1 LTAPLVMSARFRL
14 SVVVLL
20 ALFSAIYLPDLGH
33 GFVKDDYGWIAA
45 SRVRSLPELAHLYTT
60 NVGFYRP
67 LVSTTFAVDEAI
79 WGVNPV
85 GYALTN
91 VALFLAD
98 AVLLFLLA
106 RRLSL
111 PPAAALFGVAVWA
124 FNFHGV
130 NMAVL
135 WISGRTALLL
145 CLFGLASTLAFLSNR
160 HSTAA
165 LLAFAAMLC
174 KEEAVVLP
182 ALFVTLDLSHAAQH
196 KDSKSGRGVLRALP
210 LWAALGLYGLLRAL
224 SGAFG
229 PLDAP
234 DYYRF
239 TLEPR
244 AVLRNVAEYLDRG
257 GTWPAVTAA
266 IIALGVRV
274 RRALN
279 DDERRVIRFG
289 VLWFVAFYAITVFLP
304 IRSSLYALAPSI
316 GSALAAASLAARA
329 WREDPQRF
337 GRVAAALVAVVVLLL
352 PVYRSRNHGL
362 VEPSDLAAQSLRT
375 IRDAARSRGQRGAI
389 VIVDHAEE
397 PVTLNDAFG
406 NLFTDAVHLF
416 VGPQWS
422 GVVVQATST
431 RTSGD
436 DDALVFELRH
446 GGLIQVEP

>member
-1 LTAPLVMSARFRL
+1 LTAPLVMSARVRL
-14 SVVVLL
+14 AVVILFALL
-20 ALFSAIYLPDLGH
+20 SAIYLPDLGH
-33 GFVKDDYGWIAA
+33 GFVKDDYRWIAA
-45 SRVRSLPELAHLYTT
+45 SRVQSLPDLARLYTT

-67 LVSTTFAVDEAI
+67 LVSTTFAVDQAI

-165 LLAFAAMLC
+165 LLALAAMLC

-182 ALFVTLDLSHAAQH
+182 ALFVTLDLSHAAEH
-196 KDSKSGRGVLRALP
+196 KSSERGRGVLRTLP
-210 LWAALGLYGLLRAL
+210 LWAALGLYGLLRAH

-244 AVLRNVAEYLDRG
+244 AVLKNVAQYLDRG
-257 GTWPAVTAA
+257 GTWPAVTAT
-266 IIALGVRV
+266 IVALGVRT

-289 VLWFVAFYAITVFLP
+289 VLWFLAFYAITVFLP

-316 GSALAAASLAARA
+316 GSALVTGSFAARA
-329 WREDPQRF
+329 SRENPQRF
-337 GRVAAALVAVVVLLL
+337 GYVAGALVAVVALLL
-352 PVYRSRNHGL
+352 PVYRARNHGL
-362 VEPSDLAAQSLRT
+362 VEPADLAARSLST
-375 IRDAARSRGQRGAI
+375 IQNAARSRGQRGAI
-389 VIVDHAEE
+389 AIVDRAEE
-397 PVTLNDAFG
+397 RVTLNDAFG
-406 NLFTDAVHLF
+406 NLFADAVHLF
-416 VGPQWS
+416 VGPHWS
-422 GVVVQATST
+422 GALVPATST
-431 RTSGD
+431 RASGD
-436 DDALVFELRH
+436 DDDLVFELH
-446 GGLIQVEP
+446 NGGVIQTER

>member
-1 LTAPLVMSARFRL
+1 LTAPLVMSARIQL
-14 SVVVLL
+14 AVVLL
-20 ALFSAIYLPDLGH
+20 AALFGAIYLPDLGH
-33 GFVKDDYGWIAA
+33 GFVKDDYGWIAG
-45 SRVRSLPELAHLYTT
+45 SRVQSVQDLAHLYTA

-67 LVSTTFAVDEAI
+67 LVSTTFAVDQAL

-91 VALFLAD
+91 LALFLAD
-98 AVLLFLLA
+98 AVLLWLLA

-111 PPAAALFGVAVWA
+111 PPAAALFGVAAWA

-145 CLFGLASTLAFLSNR
+145 CLFGLTSTLAFLSNR
-160 HSTAA
+160 PSIAA
-165 LLAFAAMLC
+165 LLALAAMLC

-182 ALFVTLDLSHAAQH
+182 ALFLTLDLSRVTEHRGG
-196 KDSKSGRGVLRALP
+196 DGGRRILRTWP
-210 LWAALGLYGLLRAL
+210 LWAALGVYGVLRVQ

-239 TLEPR
+239 TLAPR
-244 AVLRNVAEYLDRG
+244 AVLKNVAQYLDRG
-257 GTWPAVTAA
+257 GTWPAVAAA
-266 IIALGVRV
+266 IIALAVPTQ
-274 RRALN
+274 RALN
-279 DDERRVIRFG
+279 GEERRVIRFG

-304 IRSSLYALAPSI
+304 IRSSLYALAPSM
-316 GSALAAASLAARA
+316 GSALAAASFAARA
-329 WREDPQRF
+329 WRDNPGRF
-337 GRVAAALVAVVVLLL
+337 ARVAGALVAVVALLL

-375 IRDAARSRGQRGAI
+375 IQEAARNRGPRGAI
-389 VIVDHAEE
+389 VIIDDAEAR
-397 PVTLNDAFG
+397 VTLNDAFG
-406 NLFTDAVHLF
+406 NLFSDAVHLF

-422 GVVVQATST
+422 GAIVDATPT
-431 RTSGD
+431 GASGE
-436 DDALVFELRH
+436 DDALIFELRD
-446 GGLIQVEP
+446 GGLMQAEP

>member
-1 LTAPLVMSARFRL
+1 MSARVRFA
-14 SVVVLL
+14 VVILFALL
-20 ALFSAIYLPDLGH
+20 SAIYLPDLGH
-33 GFVKDDYGWIAA
+33 GFVKDDYRWITA
-45 SRVRSLPELAHLYTT
+45 SRVQSLPDLAHLYTT

-67 LVSTTFAVDEAI
+67 LVSTTFAVDQAI
-79 WGVNPV
+79 WGLNPA

-91 VALFLAD
+91 VVLFLAD

-106 RRLSL
+106 SRLSL
-111 PPAAALFGVAVWA
+111 PPAAALLGVAVWA

-165 LLAFAAMLC
+165 LLALAAMLC

-182 ALFVTLDLSHAAQH
+182 ALFVTLDLSHAAER
-196 KDSKSGRGVLRALP
+196 KSSESGRGVLRTLP
-210 LWAALGLYGLLRAL
+210 LWAALGLYGLLRVH

-244 AVLRNVAEYLDRG
+244 AVLKNVAQYLDRG
-257 GTWPAVTAA
+257 GTWPAVTAT
-266 IIALGVRV
+266 IIALGVRT

-289 VLWFVAFYAITVFLP
+289 VLWFLAFYAITVFLP
-304 IRSSLYALAPSI
+304 IRSSLYALAPSM

-337 GRVAAALVAVVVLLL
+337 GRVAGALVAVVALLL

-375 IRDAARSRGQRGAI
+375 IRDAARGRGQRGAI

-397 PVTLNDAFG
+397 PVTLTDAFG

-422 GVVVQATST
+422 GAIVQATST
-431 RTSGD
+431 RASGD

-446 GGLIQVEP
+446 GGLIQLEP

>member
-1 LTAPLVMSARFRL
+1 MNARLRL
-14 SVVVLL
+14 AIVTLFALL
-20 ALFSAIYLPDLGH
+20 SAIYLRDLGH
-33 GFVKDDYGWIAA
+33 GFVKDDYRWIAA
-45 SRVRSLPELAHLYTT
+45 SRIQSLPDLVHLFTA

-67 LVSTTFAVDEAI
+67 LVSTTFAVDHAL
-79 WGVNPV
+79 WGLNPE

-91 VALFLAD
+91 VALLLTD

-111 PPAAALFGVAVWA
+111 PPAAALFAVAVWA

-145 CLFGLASTLAFLSNR
+145 CLFGQASTLAFLNNR
-160 HSTAA
+160 YSTAA

-182 ALFVTLDLSHAAQH
+182 ALFLTLDLIHVPER
-196 KDSKSGRGVLRALP
+196 KSGQGGRGVLRSLP
-210 LWAALGLYGLLRAL
+210 LWTALGLYGFLRVH

-239 TLEPR
+239 TLAPG
-244 AVLRNVAEYLDRG
+244 AVLKNIAQYIDRA
-257 GTWPAVTAA
+257 GTWPALAAA
-266 IIALGVRV
+266 IVALGVRT
-274 RRALN
+274 RRAL
-279 DDERRVIRFG
+279 DEEERRVIRFG

-316 GSALAAASLAARA
+316 GSALVTAPFAARA
-329 WREDPQRF
+329 WRENPQRF
-337 GRVAAALVAVVVLLL
+337 GYVAGALVAVVALLL
-352 PVYRSRNHGL
+352 PVYRARNHGL
-362 VEPSDLAAQSLRT
+362 VEPADLAAQSLSA
-375 IRDAARSRGQRGAI
+375 IQNAARSRGQRGAV

-397 PVTLNDAFG
+397 RVTLNDAFG
-406 NLFTDAVHLF
+406 NLFADAVHLF
-416 VGPQWS
+416 LGPQWS
-422 GVVVQATST
+422 GALVPAAST
-431 RTSGD
+431 RASGD
-436 DDALVFELRH
+436 EKDLVFELRN
-446 GGLIQVEP
+446 GGLIQTEP

>member
-1 LTAPLVMSARFRL
+1 MSARVRL
-14 SVVVLL
+14 AVVILFALL
-20 ALFSAIYLPDLGH
+20 STIYLPDLGH
-33 GFVKDDYGWIAA
+33 GFVKDDYRWITA
-45 SRVRSLPELAHLYTT
+45 SRVQSLPDLARLYTT

-67 LVSTTFAVDEAI
+67 LASTTFAVDQAI
-79 WGVNPV
+79 WGLNPL

-106 RRLSL
+106 SRLSL

-165 LLAFAAMLC
+165 LLALAAMLC

-182 ALFVTLDLSHAAQH
+182 ALFVALDLSHAAGR
-196 KDSKSGRGVLRALP
+196 KGSESGRAVLRTLP
-210 LWAALGLYGLLRAL
+210 LWAALGLYGLLRVN

-234 DYYRF
+234 EYYRF
-239 TLEPR
+239 TFEPR
-244 AVLRNVAEYLDRG
+244 AVLKNVAQYLDRG

-266 IIALGVRV
+266 IVALGVGTRG
-274 RRALN
+274 ALN
-279 DDERRVIRFG
+279 ENERRVIRFG
-289 VLWFVAFYAITVFLP
+289 VLWFLALYAITVFLP
-304 IRSSLYALAPSI
+304 IRSSLYALAPSM
-316 GSALAAASLAARA
+316 GSALAAAALAARA

-337 GRVAAALVAVVVLLL
+337 ARVAGALVAVVALLL
-352 PVYRSRNHGL
+352 PVYRSRNHGF

-389 VIVDHAEE
+389 VIVDHTEE

-422 GVVVQATST
+422 GEIVQATST

-436 DDALVFELRH
+436 DDALVFELRS
-446 GGLIQVEP
+446 GGLIQIEP

>member
-1 LTAPLVMSARFRL
+1 LTAPLVMSARVRL
-14 SVVVLL
+14 AVVILFALL
-20 ALFSAIYLPDLGH
+20 SAIYLPDLGH
-33 GFVKDDYGWIAA
+33 GFVKDDYRWITA
-45 SRVRSLPELAHLYTT
+45 SRVQSLPDLARLYTT

-67 LVSTTFAVDEAI
+67 LVSTTFAVDQAI
-79 WGVNPV
+79 WGLNPD

-106 RRLSL
+106 SRLSL

-165 LLAFAAMLC
+165 LLALAAMLC

-182 ALFVTLDLSHAAQH
+182 ALFVALDLSHAAGR
-196 KDSKSGRGVLRALP
+196 KGSESGRGVLRTWP
-210 LWAALGLYGLLRAL
+210 LWAALGLYGLLRVN

-244 AVLRNVAEYLDRG
+244 AVLKNVAQYLDRG

-266 IIALGVRV
+266 IIAIGVRT

-279 DDERRVIRFG
+279 DDERRVIRVG
-289 VLWFVAFYAITVFLP
+289 VLWFLAFYAITVFLP
-304 IRSSLYALAPSI
+304 IRSSLYALAPSM
-316 GSALAAASLAARA
+316 GSALAAAALAARA
-329 WREDPQRF
+329 WREDPRRF
-337 GRVAAALVAVVVLLL
+337 GRVAGALVAVVALLL
-352 PVYRSRNHGL
+352 PVYRSRNHGF

-375 IRDAARSRGQRGAI
+375 IRDAARSRGQRGTI
-389 VIVDHAEE
+389 VIVDHTEE

-422 GVVVQATST
+422 GEIVQATST

-436 DDALVFELRH
+436 DDALVFELRG

>member
-1 LTAPLVMSARFRL
+1 MSARVRL
-14 SVVVLL
+14 AIVILFALL
-20 ALFSAIYLPDLGH
+20 SAIYLPDLGH

-45 SRVRSLPELAHLYTT
+45 SRVQSLPDLARLYTR

-67 LVSTTFAVDEAI
+67 LVSTTFAADQAI
-79 WGVNPV
+79 WGLNPV

-91 VALFLAD
+91 VMLFLAD
-98 AVLLFLLA
+98 AALLFLLA
-106 RRLSL
+106 SRLSL

-124 FNFHGV
+124 CNFHGV

-145 CLFGLASTLAFLSNR
+145 CLFGLASTLAFLGNR

-165 LLAFAAMLC
+165 LLALAAMLC

-182 ALFVTLDLSHAAQH
+182 ALFVALEWSHAAERTG
-196 KDSKSGRGVLRALP
+196 SESGRGVLRTLP
-210 LWAALGLYGLLRAL
+210 LWAALGLYGLLRVN

-244 AVLRNVAEYLDRG
+244 AVLKNIAQYLDRG

-266 IIALGVRV
+266 IVALGVRT

-279 DDERRVIRFG
+279 DDEWRVIRFG
-289 VLWFVAFYAITVFLP
+289 VLWFLAFYAITVFLP
-304 IRSSLYALAPSI
+304 IRSSLYALAPSM
-316 GSALAAASLAARA
+316 GSALAAAALAARA

-337 GRVAAALVAVVVLLL
+337 ARVAGALVAVVALLL
-352 PVYRSRNHGL
+352 PVYRSRNHGF

-389 VIVDHAEE
+389 VIVDHTEE
-397 PVTLNDAFG
+397 PVTLDDAFG

-422 GVVVQATST
+422 GEIVQATST

-436 DDALVFELRH
+436 DDALVFELRR
-446 GGLIQVEP
+446 GGLIQVGP